1 MSVQDKITRL
11 AAARDDIQTAL
22 VGKEVSAANNH
33 GFGSFAG
40 DINNIPV
47 RDPDDYALIMYDV
60 STGEEI
66 EPDSSDC
73 FRWMG
78 IQTDG
83 TTSGIWD
90 TTLHLF
96 SDEYPEGFKIEMDFD
111 NVLDESTDQY
121 RRIFSC
127 EKSASPYPGLNLTR
141 KQNTTDVA
149 VLSLYNSN
157 GNEIEFQLL
166 ATGNTVS
173 VEYNAESGAFT
184 LTANG
189 QSVTG
194 TVTPFDASDTLFT
207 LGGQFWSGGTYAADG
222 RCAKVKINELVVS
235 PKKTRKIAN
244 RGWVYIGKSVTS
256 LPYNLFPSN
265 TTGIML
271 PPTIKTLPTT
281 CLSNMKNLK
290 HIFLPGV
297 ETIGDN
303 AFQNC
308 FNLKTFI
315 APKCTTISYVGVASC
330 GGLERVELPL
340 VTSVGLRMFKDF
352 SNLKYLDI
360 RSATWIGNGACQNC
374 SSLETVIMPSVVTF
388 ATGGNFSN
396 CWNLNSD
403 INMPDL
409 ETISGSFQNTAIR
422 KVINLGKITTLD
434 GSFRGCSQLTFI
446 RLPSTLTNIKDNAL
460 QNVGNNMIIICEATT
475 PPNCTS
481 GCFTSNTISAVYVPD
496 NSLSSYQWAAQW
508 GLVASKMHPLSE
520 YTGTD

>member
-11 AAARDDIQTAL
+11 TTARNNIRTAL
-22 VGKEVSAANNH
+22 ATKGVNADSH

-47 RDPDDYALIMYDV
+47 RDPDDYAMILYDV
-60 STGEEI
+60 STGEVI
-66 EPDSSDC
+66 EPDESDC
-73 FRWMG
+73 FRWTNLQ
-78 IQTDG
+78 IDG
-83 TTSGIWD
+83 TTSGIFN

-96 SDEYPEGFKIEMDFD
+96 SNEYQDGFEIEMDFD

-127 EKSASPYPGLNLTR
+127 EKTASPYPGLNLTR

-149 VLSLYNSN
+149 MLALYNSN

-173 VEYNAESGAFT
+173 VEYSAVSGDFT

-194 TVTPFDASDTLFT
+194 TITPFDASDTLFT
-207 LGGQFWSGGTYAADG
+207 LGGQFWSGGTSAAGD
-222 RCAKVKINELVVS
+222 RCAKVKINELTVR
-235 PKKTRKIAN
+235 PKKTRHVTN
-244 RGWVYIGKSVTS
+244 RRWVYIGKSTTS
-256 LPYNLFPSN
+256 LAYNPFPSS

-271 PPTIKTLPTT
+271 PTTIKTLPTV

-303 AFQNC
+303 AFRNC
-308 FNLKTFI
+308 SSLKTFI
-315 APKCTTISYVGVASC
+315 APKCTTISYVAVASC
-330 GGLERVELPL
+330 GALEHVEIPL
-340 VTSVGLRMFKDF
+340 ATSVGLRMFKNF

-360 RSATWIGNGACQNC
+360 RSATWIGNEACRGC
-374 SSLETVIMPSVVTF
+374 SNLETVIMPHVKNF
-388 ATGGNFSN
+388 ATGANFSG
-396 CWNLNSD
+396 CGKLNSD

-409 ETISGSFQNTAIR
+409 ETLSGSFQNTAIR

-460 QNVGNNMIIICEATT
+460 QNVGNNMTIICEATT
-475 PPNCTS
+475 PPTCTS
-481 GCFTSNTISAVYVPD
+481 GCFTSSTISAVYVPD
-496 NSLSSYQWAAQW
+496 DSLNSYQWATQW
-508 GLVASKMHPLSE
+508 ATIATKMHPLSE
-520 YTGTD
+520 YTGI